1 MYLTYFRFLLSGK
14 IPGSIRGVRYA
25 TVCTV
30 LTGALL
36 AACASSVPRGRA
48 DLLGF
53 IQDGQTT
60 REDTYLHL
68 GEPSGLYE
76 DGRVMSFRL
85 GQDDGGYYP
94 VLKATGFTG
103 VRFSLIMVF
112 NEQGILVRHAL
123 VQVKAP

>member
-1 MYLTYFRFLLSGK
+1 MISGNISGP
-14 IPGSIRGVRYA
+14 IPGVKHTI
-25 TVCTV
+25 V
-30 LTGALL
+30 LLL
-36 AACASSVPRGRA
+36 LGTLLTACAMSPPQGRA

-76 DGRVMSFRL
+76 DGRIMSFRL
-85 GQDDGGYYP
+85 GQDDGGYFP
-94 VLKATGFTG
+94 VGKASGFTG
-103 VRFSLIMVF
+103 IKFSLIMVF
-112 NEQGILVRHAL
+112 NETGILARHAL

>member
-1 MYLTYFRFLLSGK
+1 MPAVKQTTVLLLLGILLS
-14 IPGSIRGVRYA
+14 
-25 TVCTV
+25 
-30 LTGALL
+30 
-36 AACASSVPRGRA
+36 ACAMSPPLGRA

-76 DGRVMSFRL
+76 DGRIMSFRL
-85 GQDDGGYYP
+85 GEDNGGYFP
-94 VLKATGFTG
+94 IGKASGFSG

-112 NEQGILVRHAL
+112 SEAGILARHAL